1 MTGSNSKVTPCYDL
15 IADFNALQVKSCPK
29 TQTRAK

>member
-15 IADFNALQVKSCPK
+15 IVDFNALQVKSRPK
-29 TQTRAK
+29 T